1 MSSQEV
7 QEVPIQQMNQSPSI
21 AKLAK
26 AICAAQLSL
35 KPVKKECDN
44 PFFKSKYAD
53 LASVWEALKPFHENG
68 IAITQSPVA
77 CGRAGHICLET
88 QLTHESGEWM
98 RSTLELPL
106 AKNDPQGAG
115 SALTYARRYALGC
128 MTGVVTEEDDDGNVA
143 SGNYSQP
150 AQTYTKSKQAS
161 AKKINELRKPEAQGA
176 GDAGKEVIA
185 PSHEAGRTPQASDSV
200 PAPFTDEDWEL
211 FLDYMSDDPDRTAI
225 GKQLKDLLRIGKV
238 AELKGSARVGFVR
251 QFQDSCRETGVP
263 CEAWVA

>member
-128 MTGVVTEEDDDGNVA
+128 MTGVVTEEDDDGNAA
-143 SGNYSQP
+143 SGNHSQP
-150 AQTYTKSKQAS
+150 AQTYTKQKKEA
-161 AKKINELRKPEAQGA
+161 AKKIAELKTEQSAQA
-176 GDAGKEVIA
+176 IV
-185 PSHEAGRTPQASDSV
+185 S
-200 PAPFTDEDWEL
+200 DEDWEA
-211 FLDYMSDDPDRTAI
+211 FLDYMSDDPDRTTV
-225 GKQLKDLLRIGKV
+225 GKQLKDLLKIGKV
-238 AELKGSARVGFVR
+238 AELKGSERVGFVR
-251 QFQDSCRETGVP
+251 QFQTSCAETGVP
-263 CEAWVA
+263 CEPWVV

>member
-7 QEVPIQQMNQSPSI
+7 QEVPTVQMNQSPSI

-26 AICAAQLSL
+26 AICTAQRGL
-35 KPVKKECDN
+35 KPVKKEVNN
-44 PFFKSKYAD
+44 PFFNKKYAD
-53 LASVWEALKPFHENG
+53 LAAVWEALKPFHENG

-106 AKNDPQGAG
+106 TKNDPQGAG

-128 MTGVVTEEDDDGNVA
+128 MTGVVTEEDDDGNAA
-143 SGNYSQP
+143 SGNQHQP
-150 AQTYTKSKQAS
+150 AQAYTKSKQAS
-161 AKKINELRKPEAQGA
+161 AKKLTELTIEGIKPEARGA
-176 GDAGKEVIA
+176 GTDLIGVSG
-185 PSHEAGRTPQASDSV
+185 PPPQASDSAP
-200 PAPFTDEDWEL
+200 PAPFTDENWNL
-211 FLDYMSDDPDRTAI
+211 FLDYMDEDPERTAV
-225 GKQLKDLLRIGKV
+225 GKQLKDLLKIAKV
-238 AELKGSARVGFVR
+238 AALKGSARSGFVR

>member
-1 MSSQEV
+1 MSNQDV
-7 QEVPIQQMNQSPSI
+7 QEVPTVQTNQSSSI

-26 AICAAQLSL
+26 AICTAQRGL
-35 KPVKKECDN
+35 KPVKKEVNN
-44 PFFKSKYAD
+44 PFFNKKYAD
-53 LASVWEALKPFHENG
+53 LAAVWEALKPFHENG

-106 AKNDPQGAG
+106 TKNDPQGAG

-128 MTGVVTEEDDDGNVA
+128 MTGVVTEEDDDGNAA
-143 SGNYSQP
+143 SGNQHQP

-161 AKKINELRKPEAQGA
+161 AKKIAELRKPEAQGA
-176 GDAGKEVIA
+176 VDAGKEVIA
-185 PSHEAGRTPQASDSV
+185 PFHKAVSTPQDSDSA
-200 PAPFTDEDWEL
+200 PAPFTDEDWES
-211 FLDYMSDDPDRTAI
+211 FLDYMQDDPDRTAV

-238 AELKGSARVGFVR
+238 AELQGSARVGFVR
-251 QFQDSCRETGVP
+251 QFQTSCAETGVP
-263 CEAWVA
+263 CEPWVA